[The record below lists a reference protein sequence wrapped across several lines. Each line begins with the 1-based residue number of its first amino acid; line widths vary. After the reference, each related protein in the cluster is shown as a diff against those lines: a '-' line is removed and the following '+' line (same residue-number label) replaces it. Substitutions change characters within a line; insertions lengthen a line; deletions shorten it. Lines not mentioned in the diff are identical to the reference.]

1 MKNSGSVGVSVSKK
15 HFQWSSSGNGGLAM
29 EKVMLIFG
37 RVKEKQPGG
46 FALIASILALFILT
60 ALGLL
65 TFTVSTR
72 DVRISSRVVGEK
84 KAFTAAE
91 TGIHYLTSHFIPENL
106 AATSW
111 QVVDINTDPNSRF
124 AIAAAARP
132 TTGPATIPMSGYSI
146 GGGQVWGQE
155 RFNTMVTGEN
165 TGYGSTVSVD
175 VGLGFGPVEI
185 TTAYR

>member
-1 MKNSGSVGVSVSKK
+1 MKT
-15 HFQWSSSGNGGLAM
+15 
-29 EKVMLIFG
+29 FG
-37 RVKEKQPGG
+37 IPIGKTDETGQGG

-106 AATSW
+106 GASAATSV
-111 QVVDINTDPNSRF
+111 QVDPYTDPDSRYS
-124 AIAAAARP
+124 IETPARP
-132 TTGPATIPMSGYSI
+132 TTGPATIPMAGYAI
-146 GGGQVWGQE
+146 GGGQIWGQE
-155 RFNTMVTGEN
+155 RFNTRVTGMN
-165 TGYGSTVSVD
+165 TRYRSRVPVD